1 MAGAPP
7 EPAAPAEA
15 RAFFEQEILRWFPD
29 ADWLSS
35 EANHL
40 PDQLEAGERMEAVGV
55 GSVISVGGEIHG
67 VVAITDRRVICQG
80 FSRWAHWECP
90 ASAVTGYE
98 PSSDDVT
105 FYRVHADYEAAAD
118 SERSFTREILKRSM
132 PS

>member
-29 ADWLSS
+29 ADLLSS

-55 GSVISVGGEIHG
+55 GSVISVGGEIHR

-80 FSRWAHWECP
+80 FSRWAH
-90 ASAVTGYE
+90 
-98 PSSDDVT
+98 
-105 FYRVHADYEAAAD
+105 
-118 SERSFTREILKRSM
+118 
-132 PS
+132 